1 MTKSIA
7 EELGVVPIINAG
19 GPNTKHSGSR
29 PRPETLEAMR
39 EVSSS
44 FVQMEEMLIAAG
56 EEIARLLGVEA
67 ATVTSGASGGLVVQ
81 AAAAIARDDPELIA
95 RLPMADGIP
104 NELIIQRRQRFV
116 YDHLYLGAGARLVE
130 VGNSEG
136 CDLDELIG
144 AISEKTAGIIHLESP
159 FKNRGAVPLPDLV
172 EAAHER
178 GLPVLCDAASM
189 LPPRA
194 NLTKFVDQG
203 ADLVSFSGGKGIR
216 GPQSTGILLGNAT
229 WVEYARLNNAP
240 YATAARGQKVSR
252 EEIAGILAA
261 LRTFVDEDEEA
272 ETQNYK
278 RQMEFVVDLVAE
290 VPGVRAVVEHDYDH
304 YIPHAVIYF
313 TPNWKGPD
321 METVRDILMAGNP
334 RVYVSPTFGPDP
346 GIQFDALN
354 IQDGELEIAADC
366 VRRTLIE
373 HSAG

>member
-81 AAAAIARDDPELIA
+81 AAAAIARDDPELIS

-178 GLPVLCDAASM
+178 DLPVLCDAASM

-194 NLTKFVDQG
+194 NLTKFVNQG

-261 LRTFVDEDEEA
+261 LRVFVGEDEEA

-366 VRRTLIE
+366 VRTTLIE

>member
-178 GLPVLCDAASM
+178 DLPVLCDAASM

-194 NLTKFVDQG
+194 NLTKFVNQG

-354 IQDGELEIAADC
+354 IQEGELEIAADC

>member
-178 GLPVLCDAASM
+178 DLPVLCDAASM

-194 NLTKFVDQG
+194 NLTKFVNQG
-203 ADLVSFSGGKGIR
+203 ADLVSFSGGKGIQ

-261 LRTFVDEDEEA
+261 LRVFIGEDEET
-272 ETQNYK
+272 ETQNYR

-334 RVYVSPTFGPDP
+334 RVYVSPTFGPDA

-366 VRRTLIE
+366 VRTTLIE

>member
-29 PRPETLEAMR
+29 PRQETLEAMR

-95 RLPMADGIP
+95 RLPMADDIP

-130 VGNSEG
+130 VGTADG
-136 CDLDELIG
+136 CSLDELIG

-159 FKNRGAVPLPDLV
+159 FKNRGGVPLPDLV
-172 EAAHER
+172 EAARER
-178 GLPVLCDAASM
+178 DLPVLCDAASM

-194 NLTKFVDQG
+194 NLTKFVNQG

-261 LRTFVDEDEEA
+261 LRVFIDEDEEA

-313 TPNWKGPD
+313 TPRWKGPD
-321 METVRDILMAGNP
+321 METVRDILMAGKP

-354 IQDGELEIAADC
+354 IQEGELEIAAEC

>member
-95 RLPMADGIP
+95 RLPMADDIP

-178 GLPVLCDAASM
+178 DLPVLCDAASM

-194 NLTKFVDQG
+194 NLTKFVNQG

>member
-130 VGNSEG
+130 VGNS
-136 CDLDELIG
+136 LKG
-144 AISEKTAGIIHLESP
+144 AI
-159 FKNRGAVPLPDLV
+159 
-172 EAAHER
+172 
-178 GLPVLCDAASM
+178 
-189 LPPRA
+189 
-194 NLTKFVDQG
+194 LT
-203 ADLVSFSGGKGIR
+203 
-216 GPQSTGILLGNAT
+216 N
-229 WVEYARLNNAP
+229 
-240 YATAARGQKVSR
+240 
-252 EEIAGILAA
+252 
-261 LRTFVDEDEEA
+261 
-272 ETQNYK
+272 
-278 RQMEFVVDLVAE
+278 
-290 VPGVRAVVEHDYDH
+290 
-304 YIPHAVIYF
+304 
-313 TPNWKGPD
+313 
-321 METVRDILMAGNP
+321 
-334 RVYVSPTFGPDP
+334 
-346 GIQFDALN
+346 
-354 IQDGELEIAADC
+354 
-366 VRRTLIE
+366 
-373 HSAG
+373 

>member
-178 GLPVLCDAASM
+178 DLPVLCDAASM

-194 NLTKFVDQG
+194 NLTKFVNQG
-203 ADLVSFSGGKGIR
+203 ADLVSFSGGKGIQ

>member
-81 AAAAIARDDPELIA
+81 AAAAIARDDPELIS
-95 RLPMADGIP
+95 RLPMADDIP

-178 GLPVLCDAASM
+178 DLPVLCDAASM

-194 NLTKFVDQG
+194 NLTKFVNQG
-203 ADLVSFSGGKGIR
+203 ADLVSFSGGKGIQ

-313 TPNWKGPD
+313 TPRWKGPD

-366 VRRTLIE
+366 VRTTLIE

>member
-81 AAAAIARDDPELIA
+81 AAAAIARDDPELIS

-144 AISEKTAGIIHLESP
+144 AISEKTAGVIHLESP

-194 NLTKFVDQG
+194 NLTKFVNQG

-261 LRTFVDEDEEA
+261 LRTFVGEDEEA
-272 ETQNYK
+272 ETQNYR
-278 RQMEFVVDLVAE
+278 RQMEFVVDQVAE

-313 TPNWKGPD
+313 TPRWKGPD

-354 IQDGELEIAADC
+354 IQEGELEIAADC

>member
-194 NLTKFVDQG
+194 NITKFVDQG

-261 LRTFVDEDEEA
+261 LRVFIGEDEET
-272 ETQNYK
+272 ETQNYR

-313 TPNWKGPD
+313 TPNWKGPN

-354 IQDGELEIAADC
+354 IQEGELNIAAEC

>member
-354 IQDGELEIAADC
+354 IQEGELEIAADC

>member
-95 RLPMADGIP
+95 RLPMAGGIP

-194 NLTKFVDQG
+194 NLTKFVNQG

-261 LRTFVDEDEEA
+261 LRTFIDEDEEA

-313 TPNWKGPD
+313 TPRWKGPD

-354 IQDGELEIAADC
+354 IQEGELKIAAEC
-366 VRRTLIE
+366 VRRALIE

>member
-1 MTKSIA
+1 MMKSIA

-29 PRPETLEAMR
+29 PRQETLAAMR

-81 AAAAIARDDPELIA
+81 AAAAIARDDPELIS

-178 GLPVLCDAASM
+178 DLPVLCDAASM

-194 NLTKFVDQG
+194 NLTKFVNQG

-278 RQMEFVVDLVAE
+278 RQMEYVVDLVAE

>member
-29 PRPETLEAMR
+29 PRAETLEAMR

-56 EEIARLLGVEA
+56 QEIARLLGVEA

-81 AAAAIARDDPELIA
+81 AAAAIARDDPELIS
-95 RLPMADGIP
+95 RLPVADGIP

-130 VGNSEG
+130 VGSAEG
-136 CDLDELIG
+136 CSLDEVIE

-159 FKNRGAVPLPDLV
+159 FKNRGAAPLPDLV
-172 EAAHER
+172 DAAHER

-194 NLTKFVDQG
+194 NLTKFVNQG
-203 ADLVSFSGGKGIR
+203 ADLVSFSGGKGIQ

-252 EEIAGILAA
+252 EEIAGLLAA
-261 LRTFVDEDEEA
+261 LRVFVGEDEEA
-272 ETQNYK
+272 ETRNYR

-304 YIPHAVIYF
+304 YIPHAVMYF

-321 METVRDILMAGNP
+321 METVRDLLMAGSP

-354 IQDGELEIAADC
+354 IQEGELEIAAEC

>member
-178 GLPVLCDAASM
+178 DLPVLCDAASM

-194 NLTKFVDQG
+194 NLTKFVNQG
-203 ADLVSFSGGKGIR
+203 ADLVSFSGGKGIQ

-261 LRTFVDEDEEA
+261 LRVFVGEDEEA

-313 TPNWKGPD
+313 TPRWKGPD

-354 IQDGELEIAADC
+354 IQEGELKIAAEC

>member
-29 PRPETLEAMR
+29 PRPETLAAMR

-56 EEIARLLGVEA
+56 EEIARLTGVEA

-95 RLPMADGIP
+95 SLPVIDGIP
-104 NELIIQRRQRFV
+104 NELIIQRGHRFV
-116 YDHLYLGAGARLVE
+116 YDYLYLGVGARLVE
-130 VGNSEG
+130 VGTAEG
-136 CDLDELIG
+136 CALDEVIG
-144 AISEKTAGIIHLESP
+144 AISEKTAGVIHLESP
-159 FKNRGAVPLPDLV
+159 FKNRGAVPLPDLADAV
-172 EAAHER
+172 HER

-194 NLTKFVDQG
+194 NLSKFVNQG

-216 GPQSTGILLGNAT
+216 GPQSTGVLLGNAK

-252 EEIAGILAA
+252 EEIAGIIAA
-261 LRTFVDEDEEA
+261 LRVFVDEDEDA
-272 ETQNYK
+272 ETLKYR
-278 RQMEFVVDLVAE
+278 RQMEFVVDQIAE
-290 VPGVRAVVEHDYDH
+290 VPGVRAVVEHNYDH

-313 TPNWKGPD
+313 TSRWMGPD
-321 METVRDILMAGNP
+321 RETIREILMAGSP
-334 RVYVSPTFGPDP
+334 RVFVSPTFGPDT
-346 GIQFDALN
+346 GIQIDALN
-354 IQDGELEIAADC
+354 IQEGELSIVAEC
-366 VRRTLIE
+366 VRRTLIDN
-373 HSAG
+373 SSG

>member
-81 AAAAIARDDPELIA
+81 AAAAIARDDPELIS
-95 RLPMADGIP
+95 RLPMADDIP

-144 AISEKTAGIIHLESP
+144 AISEKTAGVIHLESP

-194 NLTKFVDQG
+194 NLTKFVNQG

>member
-7 EELGVVPIINAG
+7 EELGLVPIINAG

-29 PRPETLEAMR
+29 PRQETLAAMR

-56 EEIARLLGVEA
+56 EEIGRLVGVEA

-95 RLPMADGIP
+95 RLPMADDIP

-144 AISEKTAGIIHLESP
+144 AISEKTAGVIHLESP

-178 GLPVLCDAASM
+178 GIPVLCDAASM

-194 NLTKFVDQG
+194 NLTKFVNQG

-290 VPGVRAVVEHDYDH
+290 VPGVRAMVEHDYDH

-313 TPNWKGPD
+313 TPRWKGPD

-354 IQDGELEIAADC
+354 IQDGELEIAAEC

>member
-44 FVQMEEMLIAAG
+44 FVRMEEMLIAAG
-56 EEIARLLGVEA
+56 EEIARLLDVEA

-81 AAAAIARDDPELIA
+81 AAAAIARDDSELIS
-95 RLPMADGIP
+95 RLPVTDGIP
-104 NELIIQRRQRFV
+104 HELIIQRGQRFV
-116 YDHLYLGAGARLVE
+116 YDHLYMAAGAKLVE
-130 VGNSEG
+130 VGSADG
-136 CDLDELIG
+136 CSLDEVID
-144 AISEKTAGIIHLESP
+144 AITDDTAGIIHLESP

-172 EAAHER
+172 EMAHER

-194 NLTKFVDQG
+194 NLTKFVNEG
-203 ADLVSFSGGKGIR
+203 ADLVSFSGGKGIK

-229 WVEYARLNNAP
+229 WIEYARLNNAP

-252 EEIAGILAA
+252 EEIAGLLAA
-261 LRTFVDEDEEA
+261 LRVFIDEDEEA
-272 ETQNYK
+272 ETANYR

-290 VPGVRAVVEHDYDH
+290 VPGIRAVVEHDYDH
-304 YIPHAVIYF
+304 YIPHAVMYF

-321 METVRDILMAGNP
+321 METVRDLLMAGSP
-334 RVYVSPTFGPDP
+334 RVYVSHTFGPDP

-354 IQDGELEIAADC
+354 IQEGELEIAAEC
-366 VRRTLIE
+366 VRKVLIE
-373 HSAG
+373 SSAG

>member
-194 NLTKFVDQG
+194 NLTKFVNQG
-203 ADLVSFSGGKGIR
+203 ADLVSFSGGKEFRAPKARASCSGMR
-216 GPQSTGILLGNAT
+216 HGLNTPGSTT
-229 WVEYARLNNAP
+229 PHTPPR
-240 YATAARGQKVSR
+240 
-252 EEIAGILAA
+252 
-261 LRTFVDEDEEA
+261 
-272 ETQNYK
+272 
-278 RQMEFVVDLVAE
+278 
-290 VPGVRAVVEHDYDH
+290 PGVRRFRE
-304 YIPHAVIYF
+304 
-313 TPNWKGPD
+313 
-321 METVRDILMAGNP
+321 R
-334 RVYVSPTFGPDP
+334 RSPGYWRRCAHLLTKTKKRR
-346 GIQFDALN
+346 
-354 IQDGELEIAADC
+354 
-366 VRRTLIE
+366 RRTTNGRWSL
-373 HSAG
+373 SSTWWPRFRA

>member
-194 NLTKFVDQG
+194 NLTKFVNQG

-313 TPNWKGPD
+313 TPRWKGPD

-354 IQDGELEIAADC
+354 IQEGELEIAADC

>member
-130 VGNSEG
+130 VGSAEG
-136 CDLDELIG
+136 CDLDEVIG
-144 AISEKTAGIIHLESP
+144 AISEKTAGVIHLESP

-172 EAAHER
+172 EAANER

-194 NLTKFVDQG
+194 NLTKFVNQG

-261 LRTFVDEDEEA
+261 LRTFVGEDEEA

-354 IQDGELEIAADC
+354 IQEGELEIAADC

>member
-178 GLPVLCDAASM
+178 DLPVLCDAASM

-194 NLTKFVDQG
+194 NLTKFVNQG
-203 ADLVSFSGGKGIR
+203 ADLVSFSGGKGIQ

-261 LRTFVDEDEEA
+261 LRTFVGEDEEA

-354 IQDGELEIAADC
+354 IQEGELEIAADC

>member
-81 AAAAIARDDPELIA
+81 AAAAIARDDPELIS

-144 AISEKTAGIIHLESP
+144 AISEKTAGVIHLESP

-194 NLTKFVDQG
+194 NITKFVDQG

-278 RQMEFVVDLVAE
+278 RQMEYVVDLVAE

-313 TPNWKGPD
+313 TPRWKGPD

-354 IQDGELEIAADC
+354 IQEGELEIAAEC

>member
-95 RLPMADGIP
+95 RLPMADDIP

-194 NLTKFVDQG
+194 NLTKFVNQG

-261 LRTFVDEDEEA
+261 LRVFIGEDEEA

>member
-29 PRPETLEAMR
+29 PRQETLEAMR

-366 VRRTLIE
+366 VRRALIE

>member
-81 AAAAIARDDPELIA
+81 AAAAIARDDPELIS
-95 RLPMADGIP
+95 RLPMADDIP

-194 NLTKFVDQG
+194 NLTKFVNQG
-203 ADLVSFSGGKGIR
+203 ADLVSFSGGKGIQ

-252 EEIAGILAA
+252 EEIAGVLAA
-261 LRTFVDEDEEA
+261 LRTFIDEDEEA

-278 RQMEFVVDLVAE
+278 WQMEFVVDLVAE

-321 METVRDILMAGNP
+321 METVRDILMAGIP

-354 IQDGELEIAADC
+354 IQEGELEIAADC

>member
-81 AAAAIARDDPELIA
+81 AAAAIARDDPELIS

-144 AISEKTAGIIHLESP
+144 AISEKTAGVIHLESP

-194 NLTKFVDQG
+194 NLTKFVNQG

-272 ETQNYK
+272 ETQNYR
-278 RQMEFVVDLVAE
+278 RQMEFVVDQVAE

-313 TPNWKGPD
+313 TPRWKGPD

-354 IQDGELEIAADC
+354 IQEGELEIAADC

>member
-81 AAAAIARDDPELIA
+81 AAAAIARDDPELIS
-95 RLPMADGIP
+95 RLPMADDIP
-104 NELIIQRRQRFV
+104 NELIIQRRHRFV

-178 GLPVLCDAASM
+178 DLPVLCDAASM

-194 NLTKFVDQG
+194 NLTKFVNQG
-203 ADLVSFSGGKGIR
+203 ADLVSFSGGKGIQ

-261 LRTFVDEDEEA
+261 LRVFIGEDEEA

-354 IQDGELEIAADC
+354 IQEGELEIAAEC

>member
-178 GLPVLCDAASM
+178 DLPVLCDAASM

-194 NLTKFVDQG
+194 NITKFVDQG

>member
-29 PRPETLEAMR
+29 PRQETLAAMR

-81 AAAAIARDDPELIA
+81 AAAAIARDDPELIS
-95 RLPMADGIP
+95 RLPMADDIP

-144 AISEKTAGIIHLESP
+144 AISEKTAGVIHLESP

-194 NLTKFVDQG
+194 NITKFVDQG

-354 IQDGELEIAADC
+354 IQEGELEIAADC

>member
-144 AISEKTAGIIHLESP
+144 AISEKTAGVIHLESP

-178 GLPVLCDAASM
+178 DLPVLCDAASM

-194 NLTKFVDQG
+194 NLTKFVNQG

>member
-178 GLPVLCDAASM
+178 DLPVLCDAASM

-194 NLTKFVDQG
+194 NLTKFVNQG
-203 ADLVSFSGGKGIR
+203 SRPRQLFR
-216 GPQSTGILLGNAT
+216 RQGNSRPPK
-229 WVEYARLNNAP
+229 YGHPAR
-240 YATAARGQKVSR
+240 
-252 EEIAGILAA
+252 EC
-261 LRTFVDEDEEA
+261 
-272 ETQNYK
+272 
-278 RQMEFVVDLVAE
+278 
-290 VPGVRAVVEHDYDH
+290 
-304 YIPHAVIYF
+304 
-313 TPNWKGPD
+313 D
-321 METVRDILMAGNP
+321 MG
-334 RVYVSPTFGPDP
+334 
-346 GIQFDALN
+346 
-354 IQDGELEIAADC
+354 
-366 VRRTLIE
+366 
-373 HSAG
+373 

>member
-44 FVQMEEMLIAAG
+44 FVQMEEMLIATG

-81 AAAAIARDDPELIA
+81 AAAAIARDDPELIS

-178 GLPVLCDAASM
+178 DLPVLCDAASM

-194 NLTKFVDQG
+194 NLTKFVNQG
-203 ADLVSFSGGKGIR
+203 ADLVSFSGGKGIQ

-261 LRTFVDEDEEA
+261 LRVFIGEDEEA

-313 TPNWKGPD
+313 TPNWKGPN

-354 IQDGELEIAADC
+354 IQEGELEIAAEC

>member
-178 GLPVLCDAASM
+178 DLPVLCDAASM

-194 NLTKFVDQG
+194 NLTKFVNQG
-203 ADLVSFSGGKGIR
+203 ADLVSFSGGKGIQ

-261 LRTFVDEDEEA
+261 LRVFIGEDEEA

-313 TPNWKGPD
+313 TPNWKGPN

-366 VRRTLIE
+366 VRTTLIE

>member
-313 TPNWKGPD
+313 TPRLEGTGHGDGSRYPD
-321 METVRDILMAGNP
+321 GREPARVRVANVRAGSGYP
-334 RVYVSPTFGPDP
+334 
-346 GIQFDALN
+346 
-354 IQDGELEIAADC
+354 
-366 VRRTLIE
+366 VRCPE
-373 HSAG
+373 HSGRRVGDCRRLRPQDSN